1 MLPSAKG
8 LTLEVTGSHRFEPLA
23 WAVPNHFSTQILF
36 WTRTSSLKWAQ
47 GSSASCFSLR
57 FFCSSP
63 SSGAVSAFSYCDV
76 QEEGIN
82 SANLPTAML
91 IARTWLEVPREVFS
105 WTASNSFSVKRP
117 KKHNIII
124 IIILLNCLFRS
135 SSFCNLVHGYKVRLH
150 MATDRFMPFPI
161 CFPTISPRPGY
172 ITNMKLAS
180 PEAVFL
186 FDWFGTRS
194 ACAEVQMWWYDDKQR
209 RRDCLLIDARTVWFM
224 CNSGALGS

>member
-161 CFPTISPRPGY
+161 CFPTFPPAQVTSP
-172 ITNMKLAS
+172 TWNLH
-180 PEAVFL
+180 
-186 FDWFGTRS
+186 
-194 ACAEVQMWWYDDKQR
+194 R
-209 RRDCLLIDARTVWFM
+209 RRRCFCSI
-224 CNSGALGS
+224 GLGQEVLVLKCRCDDMMINRGEETAY